1 MVAVRPCGCRDL
13 WFSSRRYLCLA
24 ATGLGREAQCCLR
37 CWAVLA
43 TVLGSAGSRR
53 RAEPVDN
60 AAMSIVVIGEGAL
73 AGRACR
79 QLTSEGHTVN
89 HLRGAGDKELAVAL
103 GEAVTAVAVLLHED
117 TAAIRYVLAVE
128 HLRPGT
134 RIYVALFDRTA
145 ADQLRAVVPEVTII
159 SPADAA
165 LPTLLGSV
173 MGADVVAVGPA
184 LPENAGAARTVLR
197 RANGFLQVA
206 GFDVPQE
213 IRRAGVIGRL
223 QGQFRAHDGNSA
235 ILLTGLIGMASI
247 IVIDT
252 AMLMAFKHL
261 GFLTSAMEAVAV
273 LSTVGPAPDADEYPW
288 YQVFAIVAM
297 LSAIIFL
304 AVFTAGMVEHLLSG
318 RYVGL
323 FGRRVMPR
331 SGHVVVVG
339 LGQVGFRLCQE
350 LRALGVAVIALE
362 RSEHCRN
369 LQLARAIN
377 IPVYLGDGSM
387 RRTMQK
393 LRVHRSL
400 AVVAVGSDELDNV
413 AVAITAR
420 ALAAGVPVVIR
431 AGTHDAIEETASLFS
446 IGSVVDVDG
455 LTVSAVSDWF
465 AGDHP
470 AFLADAGS
478 DIAVVGWNGA
488 LLTRPKTVG
497 SECPH
502 VG

>member
-1 MVAVRPCGCRDL
+1 
-13 WFSSRRYLCLA
+13 
-24 ATGLGREAQCCLR
+24 
-37 CWAVLA
+37 
-43 TVLGSAGSRR
+43 
-53 RAEPVDN
+53 
-60 AAMSIVVIGEGAL
+60 MSVVVIGDGAL

-79 QLTSEGHTVN
+79 QLSSEGHVVN
-89 HLRGAGDKELAVAL
+89 HLRGAGDKELEIAL
-103 GEAVTAVAVLLHED
+103 AERVTAVAVLLHDD
-117 TAAIRYVLAVE
+117 TEAIRYVLAVE
-128 HLRPGT
+128 HLRAGT

-145 ADQLRAVVPEVTII
+145 GDQLRAVVPEVTII

-165 LPTLLGSV
+165 LPTLLGAV
-173 MGADVVAVGPA
+173 MGPDVVAVGPA
-184 LPENAGAARTVLR
+184 LPEGTGTRTAMR

-206 GFDVPQE
+206 AFDVPQP
-213 IRRAGVIGRL
+213 IRRAGLIGRL
-223 QGQFRAHDGNSA
+223 QGQFRSHDGNSA
-235 ILLTGLIGMASI
+235 ILLTGLLGMLGI
-247 IVIDT
+247 IVADT
-252 AMLMAFKHL
+252 ALLMAFKHK
-261 GFLTSAMEAVAV
+261 GFLTAAMEAVAV
-273 LSTVGPAPDADEYPW
+273 LSTVGPAPDAQEYPW

-297 LSAIIFL
+297 LAAIIFL

-323 FGRRVMPR
+323 LGRRVMPR
-331 SGHVVVVG
+331 SGHVIVVG

-350 LRALGVAVIALE
+350 LRTLGVAVIGLE
-362 RSEHCRN
+362 RDGRSRN
-369 LQLARAIN
+369 LELARAID

-387 RRTMQK
+387 RRTLQK
-393 LRVHRSL
+393 LRVDRSL

-455 LTVSAVSDWF
+455 LTVSAVSDWY

-478 DIAVVGWNGA
+478 DIAIVAWNGSLA
-488 LLTRPKTVG
+488 TRAKTVG
-497 SECPH
+497 SACPH
-502 VG
+502 ID

>member
-1 MVAVRPCGCRDL
+1 M
-13 WFSSRRYLCLA
+13 
-24 ATGLGREAQCCLR
+24 AT
-37 CWAVLA
+37 
-43 TVLGSAGSRR
+43 
-53 RAEPVDN
+53 
-60 AAMSIVVIGEGAL
+60 MSVVVIGDGAL

-79 QLTSEGHTVN
+79 QLSSEGHVVN

-103 GEAVTAVAVLLHED
+103 AERVNAVAVLLHDD
-117 TAAIRYVLAVE
+117 TEAIRYVLAVE

-145 ADQLRAVVPEVTII
+145 GDQLRAVVPEVTII

-165 LPTLLGSV
+165 LPTLLGAV
-173 MGADVVAVGPA
+173 MGPDVVAVGPA
-184 LPENAGAARTVLR
+184 LPEAGGAARTALR

-206 GFDVPQE
+206 PFDVPQP
-213 IRRAGVIGRL
+213 IRRAGLMGRL
-223 QGQFRAHDGNSA
+223 RGQFRSHDGNSA
-235 ILLTGLIGMASI
+235 ILLTGLLGMLGI
-247 IVIDT
+247 IVADT
-252 AMLMAFKHL
+252 VLLMAFKHKD
-261 GFLTSAMEAVAV
+261 FLTAAMEAVAV
-273 LSTVGPAPDADEYPW
+273 LSTVGPAPQAQEYPW

-297 LSAIIFL
+297 LAAIIFL

-323 FGRRVMPR
+323 VGRRVMPR
-331 SGHVVVVG
+331 SGHVIVVG

-350 LRALGVAVIALE
+350 LRTLGVAVIGLE
-362 RSEHCRN
+362 RDGESRN
-369 LQLARAIN
+369 LQLARAID

-393 LRVHRSL
+393 LRVDRSL

-420 ALAAGVPVVIR
+420 ALAAGVPVVMR

-455 LTVSAVSDWF
+455 LTVSAVSDWY

-470 AFLADAGS
+470 AFLADAGI
-478 DIAVVGWNGA
+478 DIAIVAWSGSLA
-488 LLTRPKTVG
+488 TRPKTVG
-497 SECPH
+497 SACPH
-502 VG
+502 ID

>member
-1 MVAVRPCGCRDL
+1 
-13 WFSSRRYLCLA
+13 
-24 ATGLGREAQCCLR
+24 
-37 CWAVLA
+37 
-43 TVLGSAGSRR
+43 
-53 RAEPVDN
+53 
-60 AAMSIVVIGEGAL
+60 MSVVIIGDTAL

-79 QLTSEGHTVN
+79 QLTAEGHVVN
-89 HLRGAGDKELAVAL
+89 HLRVAGDRELAVAL
-103 GEAVTAVAVLLHED
+103 GQAVSAVAVLLHDD
-117 TAAIRYVLAVE
+117 TAAIRYVLAIE
-128 HLRPGT
+128 HIRPGT

-145 ADQLRAVVPEVTII
+145 ADQLRAVVSEVTII

-165 LPTLLGSV
+165 LPTLLGAV
-173 MGADVVAVGPA
+173 MGPDVVAVGPA
-184 LPENAGAARTVLR
+184 LPENPSAARTALR

-206 GFDVPQE
+206 AFDVPE
-213 IRRAGVIGRL
+213 PIRRAGFIGRL
-223 QGQFRAHDGNSA
+223 KGQFRPHDGNSA
-235 ILLTGLIGMASI
+235 ILLTGLLGMAAI
-247 IVIDT
+247 IVADT
-252 AMLMAFKHL
+252 ILLMAFKHL
-261 GFLTSAMEAVAV
+261 GFLTAAMEAVAV
-273 LSTVGPAPDADEYPW
+273 LATVGPAPDAEAYPW
-288 YQVFAIVAM
+288 YQVFAIFAM
-297 LSAIIFL
+297 LAAIIFL

-323 FGRRVMPR
+323 LGRRVMPR
-331 SGHVVVVG
+331 SGHVIVVG

-350 LRALGVAVIALE
+350 LRTLGVAVIALE
-362 RSEHCRN
+362 RNKDCRN
-369 LQLARAIN
+369 LQLARAID

-393 LRVHRSL
+393 LRVDRSL

-455 LTVSAVSDWF
+455 LTVSAVSDWYS
-465 AGDHP
+465 GDHP

-478 DIAVVGWNGA
+478 DIAVVGWNGG
-488 LLTRPKTVG
+488 LVTRPKTVG

>member
-1 MVAVRPCGCRDL
+1 
-13 WFSSRRYLCLA
+13 
-24 ATGLGREAQCCLR
+24 
-37 CWAVLA
+37 
-43 TVLGSAGSRR
+43 
-53 RAEPVDN
+53 
-60 AAMSIVVIGEGAL
+60 VIGDGAL

-79 QLTSEGHTVN
+79 QLTAEGHAVT
-89 HLRGAGDKELAVAL
+89 HLRKAGDKELSVAL
-103 GEAVTAVAVLLHED
+103 TQSVTAVAVLLHDD
-117 TAAIRYVLAVE
+117 TAAIRYVLAIE
-128 HLRPGT
+128 HIRPAT

-145 ADQLRAVVPEVTII
+145 ADQLRSVVAEVTII

-165 LPTLLGSV
+165 VPTLLGAV
-173 MGADVVAVGPA
+173 MGPDVVAVGPA
-184 LPENAGAARTVLR
+184 LPEAGGAARTALR

-206 GFDVPQE
+206 AFDVPE
-213 IRRAGVIGRL
+213 SIRTAGRIGRL
-223 QGQFRAHDGNSA
+223 KGQFRAHDGNSA
-235 ILLTGLIGMASI
+235 ILLTGLLGMLAI
-247 IVIDT
+247 IVADT
-252 AMLMAFKHL
+252 ILLMAFKNK
-261 GFLTSAMEAVAV
+261 GFLTAAMEAVAV
-273 LSTVGPAPDADEYPW
+273 LSTVGPAPHAEDYPW
-288 YQVFAIVAM
+288 YQVFAIAAM
-297 LSAIIFL
+297 LAAIIFL

-323 FGRRVMPR
+323 LGRRAMPR
-331 SGHVVVVG
+331 SGHVIVVG

-350 LRALGVAVIALE
+350 LRTLGVAVIALE
-362 RSEHCRN
+362 RRADCRN

-393 LRVHRSL
+393 LSVDRSL

-455 LTVSAVSDWF
+455 LTVSAVSDWC

-470 AFLADAGS
+470 AFLADAGT
-478 DIAVVGWNGA
+478 DIAIVGWNA
-488 LLTRPKTVG
+488 SLTTRPKTVG

-502 VG
+502 VQ